1 MASGRTAGPR
11 AGADT
16 PVRHVDDRERRARL
30 AVRHAVH
37 PGHRVADTLEATR
50 AMTVLHAT
58 EAATVHLAVAART
71 EGVSPADVD
80 RALYEERSVVKQL
93 GMRRTLF
100 VLPLDLLPV
109 VLGSASARVAA
120 EQRRVI
126 ARDVQAHGV
135 AEDGE
140 AWLETARAAVL
151 RRLAEAGARAGAP
164 VALPARQL
172 REELPELTGSITAN
186 LGKKYGG
193 TTQIAPRVLTLL
205 GAEGLVT
212 RGPNAGHWRL
222 SKPAWTL
229 MADWLGATVG
239 PTSPEEGYAEL
250 VRRWLRTFGPGTVE
264 DVQWWLGS
272 TKTAARAALG
282 TVGAV
287 PVSLDG
293 GSTGW
298 LLPDDVDPVDPDAVE
313 PWAALLP
320 TLDPTTM
327 GWRQRHFYL
336 DPAHTPYLFDT
347 NGNGG
352 TTAWWQ
358 GRVVGAWVQDDE
370 GVVSVVP
377 APGDPL
383 PREARAALDVEAAR
397 LTAWLDGVRIT
408 NVYKSA
414 LMKGAALP

>member
-1 MASGRTAGPR
+1 MTSSSRLPAQ
-11 AGADT
+11 
-16 PVRHVDDRERRARL
+16 PVRHVDDHERRARL

-37 PGHRVADTLEATR
+37 PGHRVADTLAATR

-58 EAATVHLAVAART
+58 EPATVHLAVAART

-100 VLPLDLLPV
+100 AFPRDLLPA

-135 AEDGE
+135 AEDGQ
-140 AWLETARAAVL
+140 AWLDTARDAVL
-151 RRLAEAGARAGAP
+151 RRLAEPGAGAP

-172 REELPELTGSITAN
+172 REELPELSGSITAN
-186 LGKKYGG
+186 LDKKYGG

-229 MADWLGATVG
+229 MAGWLGAPVE
-239 PTSPEEGYAEL
+239 PTSPEQGYAEL

-298 LLPDDVDPVDPDAVE
+298 LLPDDVDPVDPDAVD

-327 GWRQRHFYL
+327 GWKERGFYL
-336 DPAHTPYLFDT
+336 DPAHTTYLFDT

-358 GRVVGAWVQDDE
+358 GRVVGAWVQDD
-370 GVVSVVP
+370 GGIVSVVP
-377 APGDPL
+377 APGAPL
-383 PREARAALDVEAAR
+383 PQEARAALDVEAAR

-414 LMKGAALP
+414 LMKGDPLP